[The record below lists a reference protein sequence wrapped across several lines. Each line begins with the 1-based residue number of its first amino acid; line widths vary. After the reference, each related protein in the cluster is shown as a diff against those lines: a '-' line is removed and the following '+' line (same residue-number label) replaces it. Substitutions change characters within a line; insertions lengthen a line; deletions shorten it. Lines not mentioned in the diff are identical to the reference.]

1 MQFHTFHGIT
11 SFFFQTASRI
21 IKEKKFQ
28 ETATSLFQDLGVST
42 KSVRSVIDLVSS
54 AANIILEAV
63 GHVYGSLP
71 LHFVLGITPF
81 LTLVVDFGIVSHKM
95 RCLWYFQVTK
105 LKKLEL
111 SDVNCNCTSLCV
123 HLNTRSRM
131 FASSSFKEL
140 YVAKYLGN
148 RKRWGGSTN
157 HIRSILSPLI
167 FLTTLPMQD

>member
-42 KSVRSVIDLVSS
+42 KSARSVIDLVSS

-71 LHFVLGITPF
+71 LHFVRDHSFSYTGCRLWNSLPQDGM
-81 LTLVVDFGIVSHKM
+81 LVVFSSYEVGETG
-95 RCLWYFQVTK
+95 TK
-105 LKKLEL
+105 
-111 SDVNCNCTSLCV
+111 
-123 HLNTRSRM
+123 
-131 FASSSFKEL
+131 
-140 YVAKYLGN
+140 
-148 RKRWGGSTN
+148 
-157 HIRSILSPLI
+157 
-167 FLTTLPMQD
+167 

>member
-95 RCLWYFQVTK
+95 GC
-105 LKKLEL
+105 
-111 SDVNCNCTSLCV
+111 
-123 HLNTRSRM
+123 
-131 FASSSFKEL
+131 
-140 YVAKYLGN
+140 
-148 RKRWGGSTN
+148 
-157 HIRSILSPLI
+157 
-167 FLTTLPMQD
+167 